1 MAADEKKEPKK
12 KTAVDLFREQ
22 LRNKDQMKATVL
34 DGLKSTNARVRSL
47 AIKAAFK
54 LKDHEIV
61 KKNVMPLINNDKSK
75 KVLRAM
81 ADKMTRKN
89 LSKKLASWVAPQPNK
104 KAEGEA
110 AAPAGE
116 TKA

>member
-1 MAADEKKEPKK
+1 VAAEEKKETK
-12 KTAVDLFREQ
+12 KTAVDLFRAQ
-22 LRNKDQMKATVL
+22 LRNKDQMKATIL
-34 DGLKSTNARVRSL
+34 EGLKSTNARVRSL

-54 LKDHEIV
+54 LKDNEIV

-75 KVLRAM
+75 KVLRSM
-81 ADKMTRKN
+81 ADKMNRKT
-89 LSKKLASWVAPQPNK
+89 LTKKLASWVAPQPKK
-104 KAEGEA
+104 KAEGEAA